1 MKNKKAE
8 NLEILDEIDEEGFE
22 EYRAFM
28 YENCEIIL
36 RNKFEFIADNY
47 ISASFKSER
56 VQELLDFFLLEE
68 EYEKCSDLIKI
79 KEAVEIQFLFQE

>member
-47 ISASFKSER
+47 FSASFKSER

>member
-22 EYRAFM
+22 EYRACM

-47 ISASFKSER
+47 FSASFKSER